1 MNDTPSQFASRVKS
15 NRLAITSMTLGIGS
29 LFEWIFLGV
38 GGQLSLALLTL
49 PLSVAAV
56 IFGHLAFR
64 KIKQTGL
71 NGKAFARTGLITGYL
86 SIGLL
91 IAFYAVVIYALWVW
105 GNGGKGFF

>member
-15 NRLAITSMTLGIGS
+15 NRLAVTSMTLGIGS

-56 IFGHLAFR
+56 IFGHFAIAQ
-64 KIKQTGL
+64 IKRTGL
-71 NGKAFARTGLITGYL
+71 NGRRFARSGLITGYF

-91 IAFYAVVIYALWVW
+91 AAFYAVVIYALWVW